1 MQCLFC
7 RSVFTAFN
15 CRFLQ
20 SSSQACHILFLEY
33 VNSEM
38 QNILDHFGMFWGEM
52 LYALKCFKLFQLD
65 KVIWK

>member
-7 RSVFTAFN
+7 CSVFTAFN

-20 SSSQACHILFLEY
+20 SSIQVCHILFLEY

-38 QNILDHFGMFWGEM
+38 QTFFASFWYVLGKN
-52 LYALKCFKLFQLD
+52 ALCFKLFLI
-65 KVIWK
+65 VSVG